1 MGTNYYIGDE
11 HLGKSSFGWKFT
23 FRYRANYNSI
33 EDVKKK
39 FKSGQII
46 DEYREEISFKE
57 LWNKIESKQSD
68 RKHSNCIKIND
79 YDFINADFR

>member
-23 FRYRANYNSI
+23 FRYYKQYKSI

-39 FKSGQII
+39 FRSGKII
-46 DEYREEISFKE
+46 DEYGEEISFFA
-57 LWNKIESKQSD
+57 LWCKIESKQSGK
-68 RKHSNCIKIND
+68 KHLNCSTIED
-79 YDFINADFR
+79 HDFLNVDFC

>member
-23 FRYRANYNSI
+23 FRYYKQYKSI

-39 FKSGQII
+39 FRSGKII
-46 DEYREEISFKE
+46 DEYGEEISFFE
-57 LWNKIESKQSD
+57 LWDKIESKQSG
-68 RKHSNCIKIND
+68 RKHSDCITID
-79 YDFINADFR
+79 GYDFLNVNFS

>member
-23 FRYRANYNSI
+23 FRYYKQYKSI

-39 FKSGQII
+39 FRSGKII
-46 DEYREEISFKE
+46 DEYGEEISFFA
-57 LWNKIESKQSD
+57 LWCKIESKQSGK
-68 RKHSNCIKIND
+68 KHTKCITID
-79 YDFINADFR
+79 GYDFIDVNFC